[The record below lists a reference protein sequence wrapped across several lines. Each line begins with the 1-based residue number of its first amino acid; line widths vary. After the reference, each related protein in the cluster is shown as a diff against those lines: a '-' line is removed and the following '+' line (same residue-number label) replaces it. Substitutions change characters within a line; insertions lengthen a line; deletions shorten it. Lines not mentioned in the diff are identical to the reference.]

1 MCGICGFIGAG
12 ATNDLARMS
21 ALLRHRG
28 PDDSG
33 TWSSATPPIQ
43 LASRRLSVV
52 DLPGGHQPMLTADG
66 QLVIVFNGE
75 IYNHHELR
83 DELEKLGH
91 KFQTDHSDT
100 EVLLLG
106 YREWGTELPGHLNG
120 MWAFALY
127 DASRGTLF
135 CSRDRFGEKPFYY
148 ARRKDAFVFASEL
161 TSLVRHPSIS
171 KNISG
176 RALRKYFAYGYI
188 PSPLSIYEGAVK
200 LPAGCLLLV
209 DVRSL
214 ECRVEKYW
222 DLLLEPFVSI
232 PRNPEEEWGQRIREL
247 LDRAI
252 QRRLIADV
260 PVGVFLSGGIDS
272 SAVTALASRHVS
284 DGKLKTFSVGF
295 HEKTFDE
302 TRFGR
307 RVSEKFKTDHQIET
321 LSIDRAREVISDCLN
336 RLDEPMSDSSLLP
349 TYLVSGFARRQVT
362 VALGGDG
369 GDELFAGYDP
379 FLALRRAE
387 LYRRIFPRPIHAAIK
402 AVFDRLPVSHAN
414 MALDFKIKRTL
425 RGLDY
430 DSRLWLPIWM
440 APIDIPS
447 LEELFSKPID
457 IEDLYSEAIEQWEA
471 CPQTDLADK
480 TLQFYT
486 KLYLQ
491 DDILVKVDRASM
503 MHSLEVRAPF
513 LDIELVDFVR
523 RIPSAYKLRNGTTK
537 YILKK
542 GLKDILP
549 RAILHR
555 RKKGFGVPV
564 GAWFTK
570 NELAVAHSALPSL
583 HAHVIAQKLAAH
595 RAAKSNETAFLW
607 SVYVLD
613 KWAVVNQASF

>member
-1 MCGICGFIGAG
+1 MD
-12 ATNDLARMS
+12 DLSRMS
-21 ALLRHRG
+21 SLLRHRG

-33 TWSSATPPIQ
+33 TWSSAALPIKF
-43 LASRRLSVV
+43 ASRRLSVV

-75 IYNHHELR
+75 IYNHRELR

-91 KFQTDHSDT
+91 KFRTDHSDT

-106 YREWGTELPGHLNG
+106 YREWGTELPEHLNG

-127 DASRGTLF
+127 DVSCDRLF

-148 ARRKDAFVFASEL
+148 ARTKDAFVFASEL
-161 TSLVRHPSIS
+161 TSLVRHPSVAR
-171 KNISG
+171 NVSG
-176 RALRKYFAYGYI
+176 RALQKYFAYGYI
-188 PSPLSIYEGAVK
+188 PSPLSIYEGALK
-200 LPAGCLLLV
+200 LPAGCSLSV

-214 ECRVEKYW
+214 ECRIEKYW
-222 DLLLEPFVSI
+222 DLLLEPFATI
-232 PRNPEEEWGQRIREL
+232 PRNPEEKWGQRIREL
-247 LDRAI
+247 LDRAVK
-252 QRRLIADV
+252 RRLIADV

-272 SAVTALASRHVS
+272 SAVTALASRHLS
-284 DGKLKTFSVGF
+284 NGKLKTFSVGF

-307 RVSEKFKTDHQIET
+307 LVSSRFKTDHQVET
-321 LSIDRAREVISDCLN
+321 LSIGRAQEVISDCLN
-336 RLDEPMSDSSLLP
+336 SLDEPLADSSLLP

-379 FLALRRAE
+379 FLALRRSE
-387 LYRRIFPRPIHAAIK
+387 LYRRVFPRPIHAAIK

-414 MALDFKIKRTL
+414 MALDFKIKRAL

-430 DSRLWLPIWM
+430 DPRLWLPIWM

-447 LEELFSKPID
+447 LEELFSETVD
-457 IEDLYSEAIEQWEA
+457 IEDLYSEAIEQWAA
-471 CPQTDLADK
+471 CPQTDLVDK

-513 LDIELVDFVR
+513 LDIELVNFVR

-537 YILKK
+537 YILRKAFQ
-542 GLKDILP
+542 DVLP
-549 RAILHR
+549 SGILHR
-555 RKKGFGVPV
+555 RKKGFGVPL

-570 NELAVAHSALPSL
+570 SELAVADSALPSV
-583 HAHVIAQKLAAH
+583 HAHVVARKLAAH
-595 RAAKSNETAFLW
+595 RAAKSNESAFLW
-607 SVYVLD
+607 SLYVLD
-613 KWAVVNQASF
+613 KWAAVNQVSF

>member
-12 ATNDLARMS
+12 SMDDLSRMS
-21 ALLRHRG
+21 ARLRHRG

-33 TWSSATPPIQ
+33 TWSSAALPIKF
-43 LASRRLSVV
+43 ASRRLSVV

-75 IYNHHELR
+75 IYNHPELR
-83 DELEKLGH
+83 NELEKLGH

-106 YREWGTELPGHLNG
+106 YREWGTELPEHLNG

-127 DASRGTLF
+127 DAARDRLF

-148 ARRKDAFVFASEL
+148 ARTKDAFVFASEL
-161 TSLVRHPSIS
+161 TSLVHHPSVAG
-171 KNISG
+171 NVSG

-188 PSPLSIYEGAVK
+188 PSPLSIYEGALK
-200 LPAGCLLLV
+200 LPAGCSLSV

-214 ECRVEKYW
+214 ECRIERFW
-222 DLLLEPFVSI
+222 DLLLEPFATI

-247 LDRAI
+247 LDRAVK
-252 QRRLIADV
+252 RRLIADV

-272 SAVTALASRHVS
+272 SALTALASRHVS

-307 RVSEKFKTDHQIET
+307 RVSSRFKTDHQVET
-321 LSIDRAREVISDCLN
+321 LSIGRAQEVISDCLN
-336 RLDEPMSDSSLLP
+336 RLDEPLADSSLLP

-379 FLALRRAE
+379 FLALRRSE
-387 LYRRIFPRPIHAAIK
+387 LYRRVFPRPIHAAIK

-414 MALDFKIKRTL
+414 MALDFKIKRAL

-430 DSRLWLPIWM
+430 DPRLWLPIWM

-447 LEELFSKPID
+447 LEELFSETVD
-457 IEDLYSEAIEQWEA
+457 IEDLYSEALEQWAA
-471 CPQTDLADK
+471 CPQTDLVDK

-513 LDIELVDFVR
+513 LDIELVNFVR

-537 YILKK
+537 YILRKAFQ
-542 GLKDILP
+542 DVLP
-549 RAILHR
+549 SGILHR
-555 RKKGFGVPV
+555 RKKGFGVPL

-570 NELAVAHSALPSL
+570 SELAVTHSALPSV
-583 HAHVIAQKLAAH
+583 HAHVVARKLAAH
-595 RAAKSNETAFLW
+595 RAAKSNESAFLW

-613 KWAVVNQASF
+613 KWAAVNQVSF